1 MSSCGRSWGR
11 PVATRPLEG
20 LGVVVTRPRH
30 QAAGLVA
37 ELERRGARVMEY
49 PLLEV
54 APPTDEAPARAL
66 VDRLDDYGLAI
77 FISANAAQWGLE
89 LVRRRGRS
97 LAGLEVAA
105 VGGATAR
112 ALAAQGVRPAVVP
125 HQRFT
130 SEGLLELLPAE
141 RVAGRRIIIFRG
153 EGGRAL
159 LADELRARGA
169 RVDYAEV
176 YRRVMPQDTDG
187 GRLTAA
193 CGAGEVD
200 VLLLTSREAMENLVA
215 IAGPGLDACTGGVRL
230 LVVNEDMV
238 ARAREFGFR
247 LRPLVAARPDDASLV
262 AALEGWQAAGR
273 AEASP

>member
-1 MSSCGRSWGR
+1 MDSRS
-11 PVATRPLEG
+11 LDG

-30 QAAGLVA
+30 QAAELVA
-37 ELERRGARVMEY
+37 GLERRGARVMEF

-54 APPTDEAPARAL
+54 AAPTHETPARAL
-66 VDRLDDYGLAI
+66 VDRLDDYDLAI
-77 FISANAAQWGLE
+77 FISANAAWWGLD

-105 VGGATAR
+105 VGAATAR
-112 ALAAQGVRPAVVP
+112 ALAAAGVAPDVVP
-125 HQRFT
+125 RQRFT

-141 RVAGRRIIIFRG
+141 RVTGRRIIIFRG

-176 YRRVMPQDTDG
+176 YRRVMPTDAD
-187 GRLTAA
+187 GRRLSAA
-193 CGAGEVD
+193 CATGEWE
-200 VLLLTSREAMENLVA
+200 VLLLTSREAMENLA
-215 IAGPGLDACTGGVRL
+215 TIAGPGLEACTGVVRL

-238 ARAREFGFR
+238 ARARELGFR
-247 LRPLVAARPDDASLV
+247 HTPLVAARPDDASLMDT
-262 AALEGWQAAGR
+262 LEGWWATAREEG
-273 AEASP
+273 AP

>member
-1 MSSCGRSWGR
+1 M
-11 PVATRPLEG
+11 
-20 LGVVVTRPRH
+20 
-30 QAAGLVA
+30 
-37 ELERRGARVMEY
+37 
-49 PLLEV
+49 
-54 APPTDEAPARAL
+54 
-66 VDRLDDYGLAI
+66 
-77 FISANAAQWGLE
+77 
-89 LVRRRGRS
+89 
-97 LAGLEVAA
+97 
-105 VGGATAR
+105 
-112 ALAAQGVRPAVVP
+112 
-125 HQRFT
+125 
-130 SEGLLELLPAE
+130 
-141 RVAGRRIIIFRG
+141 
-153 EGGRAL
+153 
-159 LADELRARGA
+159 ADELRARGA